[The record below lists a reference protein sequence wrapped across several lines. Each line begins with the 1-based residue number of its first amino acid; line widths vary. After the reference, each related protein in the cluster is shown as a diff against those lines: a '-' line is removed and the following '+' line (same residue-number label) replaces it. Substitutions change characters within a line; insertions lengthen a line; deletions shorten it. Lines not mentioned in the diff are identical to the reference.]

1 LFFLQRYG
9 ERFRL
14 SLKKRKTSF
23 KKKKFVIK
31 KRKIC
36 SGNGSAGHK
45 AGRAALGLSCGACFE
60 RLAGVFAN
68 RDASVI

>member
-31 KRKIC
+31 KEK
-36 SGNGSAGHK
+36 S
-45 AGRAALGLSCGACFE
+45 ALGMAPLGTKRAE
-60 RLAGVFAN
+60 QPLG
-68 RDASVI
+68 